1 MMPSNRHGQVWS
13 CGETV
18 KTPFPQRQK
27 WTKITLFCGVGSCP
41 REMGF
46 HYYLSTRSAEI
57 QWAGCQPSDMT
68 YSWKEAQR
76 STSEVTSDCLKHCTT
91 GPQLCNLGIGG
102 SNSVQ
107 SKIYIYLQSLENL
120 NMNSLL
126 LTRSLINNT
135 VCPLPHIFCVICT
148 MYPVFLQ

>member
-1 MMPSNRHGQVWS
+1 MRKLWLWVAWPSNLPKLTQLGSSGARPFFLVPECSGALSMMPSNRHGQVWS

-57 QWAGCQPSDMT
+57 EWAGCQPSGMT
-68 YSWKEAQR
+68 YSWEEAQR

-91 GPQLCNLGIGG
+91 GPQLYNLGTGG

-107 SKIYIYLQSLENL
+107 SKICIYL
-120 NMNSLL
+120 
-126 LTRSLINNT
+126 
-135 VCPLPHIFCVICT
+135 
-148 MYPVFLQ
+148 